1 MQSGTF
7 TFIYTWVDQYV
18 AGNSKVWP
26 SFLSLEIGIA
36 PSYTL
41 NSNGR
46 YSIMVSRKGWPYDAA
61 IVSAIGGIIILY
73 VGIFGLLVLFHTA
86 HTSFD
91 MLLEITGTVSGMLIL
106 VYQLPAL
113 FQQEKTCDLGDHYFC
128 LFHTQLGR
136 HLRRSFLWL
145 RSCFP
150 WRNNGNFLESGTN
163 GYKKTGAGEG
173 QLKNEFS
180 CKQAS

>member
-18 AGNSKVWP
+18 AGNSKAWP

-41 NSNGR
+41 NSNGQ

-106 VYQLPAL
+106 VSSSLLYFNRKRHVIWGIIIFVCSILSWAGTSGGL
-113 FQQEKTCDLGDHYFC
+113 FFGFVLVFLGGIMAISWSPEPMVIRRQGQEKA
-128 LFHTQLGR
+128 
-136 HLRRSFLWL
+136 
-145 RSCFP
+145 
-150 WRNNGNFLESGTN
+150 N
-163 GYKKTGAGEG
+163 
-173 QLKNEFS
+173 
-180 CKQAS
+180 